1 LLLARQIEK
10 RTSVPESAMAVAAS
24 AYPAAAADDDG
35 EDAAAILRSLVEA
48 RRRRREERAGAERL
62 ERVLAREVVGSGG

>member
-1 LLLARQIEK
+1 
-10 RTSVPESAMAVAAS
+10 MAVAAS
-24 AYPAAAADDDG
+24 AYPADDDG